1 MEKIRISYAIQGNG
15 INFVLSLDDY
25 DTIKS
30 LHPDAQPSKGV
41 FVQYEMRT
49 NFAEYHPQ
57 LEKYV
62 FPALVGFANEEDLKT
77 IKRVEFTNGRTQ
89 KITHVIENNY
99 EQKAES
105 LSR

>member
-1 MEKIRISYAIQGNG
+1 MEKIRINYGVQGNG
-15 INFVLSLDDY
+15 MTFELNINDY
-25 DTIKS
+25 KEIKQ
-30 LHPDAQPSKGV
+30 LYPNAQPAKSI
-41 FVQYEMRT
+41 FVQYDMRS

-62 FPALVGFANEEDLKT
+62 YPALVGFANDEDFKK
-77 IKRVEFTNGRTQ
+77 IKQIEFSYGHKVTY
-89 KITHVIENNY
+89 VIENNY

>member
-1 MEKIRISYAIQGNG
+1 MEKIRIDYAIQGNG

-25 DTIKS
+25 NAIKK
-30 LHPDAQPSKGV
+30 LYPDAQPSKGV
-41 FVQYEMRT
+41 FVQYDMRS

-62 FPALVGFANEEDLKT
+62 YPALVGFANEEDLKT
-77 IKRVEFTNGRTQ
+77 IKRIEFVHGIKQ
-89 KITHVIENNY
+89 KVTYIIENNY